1 MGTQRREWL
10 IILGG
15 ERDHVRR
22 VLKDEQK
29 FAIWRRK
36 KLKSKFNLHKGVR
49 KESELKDGNLNSEN
63 FRK

>member
-22 VLKDEQK
+22 VLKDEQD
-29 FAIWRRK
+29 FAIWRVK
-36 KLKSKFNLHKGVR
+36 KAQVQVQLA
-49 KESELKDGNLNSEN
+49 
-63 FRK
+63 